1 MPPISKWKI
10 PYKMGS
16 AEYQQCLRK
25 CRRLGKPWPELTE
38 QEQKLSAPYPSGLI
52 SISQSVQ
59 KVRAVLKEEETM
71 ELTDIVQESRLGVR
85 TVRYALKQLKDQDLI
100 VERFNW
106 KDARKTLYMLKPEAV
121 VDKNEGRIR

>member
-1 MPPISKWKI
+1 M
-10 PYKMGS
+10 
-16 AEYQQCLRK
+16 
-25 CRRLGKPWPELTE
+25 
-38 QEQKLSAPYPSGLI
+38 
-52 SISQSVQ
+52 SQSVQ